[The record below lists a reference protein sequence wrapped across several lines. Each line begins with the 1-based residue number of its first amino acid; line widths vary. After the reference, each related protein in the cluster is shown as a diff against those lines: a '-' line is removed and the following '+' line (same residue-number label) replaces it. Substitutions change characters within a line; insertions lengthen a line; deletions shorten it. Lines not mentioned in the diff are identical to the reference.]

1 MPILVIGASSQIGV
15 FLLPRLRQHGHA
27 VLALS
32 RKPCTQ
38 NTQEIRWLQGEI
50 ESLPEYSGLA
60 AVVSFGPM
68 GGVAQWLARHSVAPA
83 AKLIVTSS
91 MSAESK
97 RHSSI
102 AEDRALSQWLRDAED
117 ELIAQCHRLHMQCL
131 IFRPTLI
138 YGAGRDK
145 SLTPIV
151 RRALRW
157 HVFPIPQVDGLRQ
170 PVHADD
176 IAQAVIA
183 ALALPNWEQPIIE
196 IGGGERL
203 PYRTMFS
210 RIHASLPKRVL
221 PLPVSLWMLRLVA
234 RLYPRFRGPVS
245 RLQENLLAD
254 NALLSE
260 VLGVKPRDFSTAI
273 TSWKAGCFS
282 YDGEV
287 KDGHD

>member
-1 MPILVIGASSQIGV
+1 MSILVIGGSSQIGV
-15 FLLPRLRQHGHA
+15 FLLPRLRQQGHA

-38 NTQEIRWLQGEI
+38 NGQEVRWLQGDI
-50 ESLPEYSGLA
+50 ESLPKYSGLT

-68 GGVAQWLARHSVAPA
+68 DGVAMWLARHSEAPA
-83 AKLIVTSS
+83 PKLIVTSS

-117 ELIAQCHRLHMQCL
+117 ALLEQCRRLHMQCL

-157 HVFPIPQVDGLRQ
+157 SIFPIPQARGLRQ

-183 ALALPNWEQPIIE
+183 ALALPKWEQPIIE

-203 PYRTMFS
+203 PYHAMFR
-210 RIHASLPKRVL
+210 RIYITLPKRVL
-221 PLPVSLWMLRLVA
+221 PLPLPLWSLRLA
-234 RLYPRFRGPVS
+234 ACLHPRFRGPVS
-245 RLQENLLAD
+245 RLEEDLLAD
-254 NALLSE
+254 NRALESL
-260 VLGVKPRDFSTAI
+260 LRVKPRLFHPDVGAWRFECE
-273 TSWKAGCFS
+273 TSKNIS
-282 YDGEV
+282 MD
-287 KDGHD
+287 